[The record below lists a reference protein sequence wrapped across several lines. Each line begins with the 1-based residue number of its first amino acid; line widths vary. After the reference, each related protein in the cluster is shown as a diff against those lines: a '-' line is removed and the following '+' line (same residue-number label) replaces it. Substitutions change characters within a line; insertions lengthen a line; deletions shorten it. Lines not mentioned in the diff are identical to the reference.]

1 MTIETKSQFAK
12 RIQRAP
18 SYITELISH
27 GRIVLTEDGKR
38 VEVEASIA
46 KIEATASGAKP
57 AVAARHE
64 AERKGVKPGRKKRK
78 EAEVEEGSRQYYERT
93 LQQVKNDHK
102 ALEFDLVLGKRFL
115 IADVRR
121 EALGLGNT
129 LRATVERL
137 IDQTAPR
144 LSVMQD
150 KTLRHALLQ
159 DELKTLRT
167 VIKAEFPRAMRRLKK
182 GGKAN
187 A

>member
-1 MTIETKSQFAK
+1 M
-12 RIQRAP
+12 
-18 SYITELISH
+18 L
-27 GRIVLTEDGKR
+27 DGKK
-38 VEVEASIA
+38 VNVEASLA
-46 KIEATASGAKP
+46 RLEATASGANP

-64 AERKGVKPGRKKRK
+64 AARKVEAKPRKKR
-78 EAEVEEGSRQYYERT
+78 EAADVVPGSRQHFEREI
-93 LQQVKNDHK
+93 QSIKNKHK
-102 ALEFDLVLGKRFL
+102 ELNFDLVLSKRFNVG
-115 IADVRR
+115 DVRR
-121 EALGLGNT
+121 EALSLGNT

-182 GGKAN
+182 GAKS
-187 A
+187 